1 VRKARVLAAFLAA
14 LAPLWAHAAPLE
26 EIRQVLRARALAAP
40 SEAELAGLREDNL
53 PQALVRI
60 DPYARFYEPGRYVS
74 PAAGREAR
82 VGIGAD
88 LVPRGGELFLS
99 VYQGGAA
106 SRAGVPD
113 HAKLVSVDGRQVS
126 GLDPQAAAQLL
137 RGGEHSPVRLG
148 VVAPDG
154 ARSTFSVR
162 REAFRPLDVEA
173 VMPGSRV
180 VRIRDFVGGLTRPA
194 LQATLGFLDRAP
206 GPHDAPLIIDLR
218 DATGGD
224 LYEAFDMAALFL
236 PAGTQLGTLRGPD
249 GHRRPVLAQ
258 AGEKYGMPVALL
270 VGPDTAS
277 AAEIFAGALH
287 QNGRAKLAGRR
298 TFGKCSTQTD
308 VRLSDGS
315 VLRFTNLEVLLPGGG
330 SCTGTGLAP
339 DREVDA
345 AAAEDLARLVAAV
358 RTMFNTD

>member
-1 VRKARVLAAFLAA
+1 MAQVLAVLAV
-14 LAPLWAHAAPLE
+14 LAPLGAHAVPLD
-26 EIRQVLRARALAAP
+26 EIRQVLRAQALSAP
-40 SEAELAGLREDNL
+40 SEADLTGLREDNL
-53 PQALVRI
+53 PQALARM
-60 DPYARFYEPGRYVS
+60 DPYARFYAPGRYVS

-106 SRAGVPD
+106 FRAGVPD
-113 HAKLVSVDGRQVS
+113 RAKLVSVDGRQVS

-148 VVAPDG
+148 IVGPDG
-154 ARSTFSVR
+154 SRPTVAVR
-162 REAFRPLDVEA
+162 REVFRPLDVEA
-173 VMPGSRV
+173 VLPGNRV
-180 VRIRDFVGGLTRPA
+180 VRIRDFAAGLTRPA
-194 LQATLGFLDRAP
+194 LQATLGVLDRAP
-206 GPHDAPLIIDLR
+206 GSLDAPLIIDLR

-236 PAGTQLGTLRGPD
+236 PAGTLLGTLRGPD
-249 GHRRPVLAQ
+249 GKARHVRAQ

-277 AAEIFAGALH
+277 AAEIFAGALNR
-287 QNGRAKLAGRR
+287 NGRAKLVGRR

-315 VLRFTNLEVLLPGGG
+315 VLRFTNLEVLLPGGD
-330 SCTGTGLAP
+330 SCSGTGLVP

-345 AAAEDLARLVAAV
+345 VAAEDLARLVAAV